1 MSNLILE
8 TEKVSGEKTTV
19 SLKEDI
25 NNDVINENNFW
36 KFSNK
41 SVMISD
47 IKENNY
53 QVKIKEKQK

>member
-1 MSNLILE
+1 MANLILG
-8 TEKVSGEKTTV
+8 TEKVLGQETTV
-19 SLKEDI
+19 SLKED
-25 NNDVINENNFW
+25 VINEDEFW

-41 SVMISD
+41 SIMISD

>member
-1 MSNLILE
+1 MANLILE
-8 TEKVSGEKTTV
+8 TEKVLGQETTV
-19 SLKEDI
+19 SLKED
-25 NNDVINENNFW
+25 VINEDEFW

-41 SVMISD
+41 SIMISD

>member
-25 NNDVINENNFW
+25 NNDVINEDNFW
-36 KFSNK
+36 ETSNK
-41 SVMISD
+41 TAMISD
-47 IKENNY
+47 IKEDNY
-53 QVKIKEKQK
+53 QLKIKEK

>member
-8 TEKVSGEKTTV
+8 TEKVSGQETTV
-19 SLKEDI
+19 SLKED
-25 NNDVINENNFW
+25 VINEDEFW

-41 SVMISD
+41 SIMISD

-53 QVKIKEKQK
+53 QVKIKEKQKWKA

>member
-8 TEKVSGEKTTV
+8 TEKVSGQETTV
-19 SLKEDI
+19 SLKED
-25 NNDVINENNFW
+25 VINEDEFW

-41 SVMISD
+41 SIMISD

>member
-41 SVMISD
+41 ASVMISD
-47 IKENNY
+47 IREDNY
-53 QVKIKEKQK
+53 QVKIKEK